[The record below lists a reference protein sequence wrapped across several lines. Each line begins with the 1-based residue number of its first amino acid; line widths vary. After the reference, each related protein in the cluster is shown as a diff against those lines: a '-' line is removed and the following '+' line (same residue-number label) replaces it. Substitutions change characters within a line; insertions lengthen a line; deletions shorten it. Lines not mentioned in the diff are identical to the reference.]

1 MRFTPERARRV
12 ASERWHG
19 NQEGAF
25 LADGRY
31 ELRVPYTDDRQ
42 RIMHMMEYG
51 GDCELVEP
59 EALRAR
65 VAAEFAVGLARYGSR
80 SCSAA
85 PLSVVAAQR
94 AASEPAPAR
103 GIGCAAGACCGLAP
117 VRAAALIHLRRANL
131 ARC

>member
-31 ELRVPYTDDRQ
+31 ELRVPYTDDRE
-42 RIMHMMEYG
+42 RIMDIMQYG
-51 GDCELVEP
+51 GDCELVAL

-65 VAAEFAVGLARYGSR
+65 VAPEFAAGLARYGSR
-80 SCSAA
+80 
-85 PLSVVAAQR
+85 R
-94 AASEPAPAR
+94 
-103 GIGCAAGACCGLAP
+103 
-117 VRAAALIHLRRANL
+117 
-131 ARC
+131 